1 MRDLIQGSP
10 EWLEARCGR
19 VTASRI
25 SDVMART
32 KTGYGASRATYEA
45 ELIAERLTGQ
55 PAERFT
61 SAAMAWGTDTE
72 PQARA
77 AYSFMA
83 DADVVE
89 VGFVPHPSIPMAGAS
104 PDGLVGDYGLVE
116 IKAPQTAT
124 HINTLLSGTI
134 PDKYIKQMMFQ
145 MACTGRYWCDFVSYD
160 PRMPGDLQ
168 LWIKR
173 VHRDQDLIAE
183 IEGEVRTFL
192 AGVEAKVEALMKMRA
207 VA

>member
-61 SAAMAWGTDTE
+61 NAAMAWGTDTE

-77 AYSFMA
+77 AYSFMT

-104 PDGLVGDYGLVE
+104 PDGLVGNEGLVE
-116 IKAPQTAT
+116 IKCPTTAT

-145 MACTGRYWCDFVSYD
+145 MACTGRHWCDHVSYD
-160 PRMPGDLQ
+160 PRLPGDLQ

-173 VHRDQDLIAE
+173 VHRDEDLIAE
-183 IEGEVRTFL
+183 IEAEVRTFL

-207 VA
+207 AA